1 MKSDKTTPFWDSS
14 LSIEERLDWLLAE
27 MTLEEKLSCLSSR
40 VPALDRI
47 GIPAMSV
54 GGEAAHGVE
63 ARNDQNELG
72 APEPTTSFPQPIGMS
87 ATWDPEVVKKAGDVT
102 GREAC
107 VIYQRH
113 PDRGLSRWAPTVDLE
128 RDPRWGRTEE
138 GYGEDPV
145 LTGKMA
151 SAYVQGMQ
159 GNDSRYLQ
167 LAATL
172 KHFLW

>member
-102 GREAC
+102 GREAR

-128 RDPRWGRTEE
+128 RDPAGEE
-138 GYGEDPV
+138 RKRDMEKILYSQGKWLLLMCRECREMIPV
-145 LTGKMA
+145 TCSL
-151 SAYVQGMQ
+151 
-159 GNDSRYLQ
+159 RL
-167 LAATL
+167 
-172 KHFLW
+172 H

>member
-1 MKSDKTTPFWDSS
+1 MSWEHRNRLPF
-14 LSIEERLDWLLAE
+14 R
-27 MTLEEKLSCLSSR
+27 
-40 VPALDRI
+40 
-47 GIPAMSV
+47 
-54 GGEAAHGVE
+54 
-63 ARNDQNELG
+63 
-72 APEPTTSFPQPIGMS
+72 PIGMS

-102 GREAC
+102 GREAR

-128 RDPRWGRTEE
+128 RSTPLRGRTE
-138 GYGEDPV
+138 GGIGEDPV

-172 KHFLW
+172 KHFYGNNTEVGRGWKSFIY